1 MWSDWNYRSRGPGVT
16 AGWVAALQRLDVIWG
31 EQPPAGRVA
40 ERVAGRVVERAVG
53 PQEKQTALQALV
65 RLERERTTLSVR
77 LVFVADCR
85 EG

>member
-1 MWSDWNYRSRGPGVT
+1 M
-16 AGWVAALQRLDVIWG
+16 
-31 EQPPAGRVA
+31 
-40 ERVAGRVVERAVG
+40 VERAVG

-65 RLERERTTLSVR
+65 RQERERTTLSFR